1 MRCPRV
7 RSLDMGFSS
16 LVLLFF
22 LLVFH
27 FFFMMDFVGL
37 TMILLFD
44 CFVDKRHVA
53 PSLNFVNVADLN
65 RVLKFEVFV
74 SEDRQLRMVHLI
86 LYFEPLSDNSRT

>member
-1 MRCPRV
+1 
-7 RSLDMGFSS
+7 
-16 LVLLFF
+16 
-22 LLVFH
+22 
-27 FFFMMDFVGL
+27 MMDFVGL